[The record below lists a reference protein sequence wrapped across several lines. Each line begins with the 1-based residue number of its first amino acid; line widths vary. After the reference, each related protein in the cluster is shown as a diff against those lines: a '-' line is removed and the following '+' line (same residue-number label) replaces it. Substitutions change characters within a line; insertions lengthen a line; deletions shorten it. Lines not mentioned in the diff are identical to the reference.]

1 MSKILQP
8 SQQFNLQQKIAR
20 KSINEFA
27 PKLKEALQYDFNK
40 AAELVKELGAD
51 QVANFNKT
59 FFDNNKVSNILRTLY
74 E

>member
-1 MSKILQP
+1 VSKILQP

-40 AAELVKELGAD
+40 AAELVQELENVLKEM
-51 QVANFNKT
+51 QQ
-59 FFDNNKVSNILRTLY
+59 
-74 E
+74 